1 MSEYYFIFLLLSI
14 IFQSFTKK
22 AFLEKKN
29 YRKLKQEENSIID
42 EEDIIILHTNDVH
55 CGLMDYIGYDGLM
68 LYKRELL
75 SKYKYVITVDA
86 GDHIQG
92 GAIGLLSKG
101 LDIIDIMNKIGYDV
115 VTLGN
120 HEFDYGIEQ
129 LNLCNETLKSGY
141 ISSNYCFRKNK
152 TSIFPP
158 YKIIDAGDKKIG
170 FIGVSTPQTLSKTYL
185 HNIVDEDGK
194 MVYDFL
200 TENEGKELFDN
211 VQNYIDEVRKKGA
224 NYVIILSHLG
234 NEGDSLEQYTSNGLL
249 SHINGIDALI
259 DGHSHKIYN
268 TTSKDKD
275 KKEIPLAQTGTKLL
289 NLGIMKIKSDGTILS
304 EILSEIPHPENTYS
318 YATIIDR
325 NNKQRFID
333 KEMNNYLNNIFN
345 SHSDELNEKIGYTDF
360 NLLINID
367 DSGDS
372 SKQISRSEES
382 TLCDLVADAIRDI
395 GKGDI
400 CLINAGSIRAN
411 LIKGDITL
419 QNILDILPF
428 SADIVIKEVY
438 GKDILDALEF
448 GMKDLPGKT
457 SRFPQVSGI
466 SFKVN
471 TKIKSSVVIDD
482 EEMFVKVDG
491 DRRVYDVKVG
501 GKKLDV
507 NKKYKLSFDNYI
519 SNGGDG
525 FSMFNKYEEI
535 SNVLKTDNEA
545 LMIYIR
551 DVLNGKIPDEYK
563 QVQKRIVIDE
573 NDDDKNSG
581 CFLWLNIWKIIIIIF
596 LINILF

>member
-68 LYKRELL
+68 LYKRELQ

-360 NLLINID
+360 NLLINTD

>member
-68 LYKRELL
+68 LYKRELQ

-360 NLLINID
+360 NLLINMD
-367 DSGDS
+367 NSDDS

-596 LINILF
+596 FINKN

>member
-1 MSEYYFIFLLLSI
+1 M
-14 IFQSFTKK
+14 
-22 AFLEKKN
+22 
-29 YRKLKQEENSIID
+29 
-42 EEDIIILHTNDVH
+42 
-55 CGLMDYIGYDGLM
+55 
-68 LYKRELL
+68 
-75 SKYKYVITVDA
+75 
-86 GDHIQG
+86 
-92 GAIGLLSKG
+92 
-101 LDIIDIMNKIGYDV
+101 
-115 VTLGN
+115 
-120 HEFDYGIEQ
+120 
-129 LNLCNETLKSGY
+129 
-141 ISSNYCFRKNK
+141 
-152 TSIFPP
+152 
-158 YKIIDAGDKKIG
+158 
-170 FIGVSTPQTLSKTYL
+170 
-185 HNIVDEDGK
+185 
-194 MVYDFL
+194 
-200 TENEGKELFDN
+200 
-211 VQNYIDEVRKKGA
+211 
-224 NYVIILSHLG
+224 G

-360 NLLINID
+360 NLLINTD

>member
-1 MSEYYFIFLLLSI
+1 MSDFLFIFLLLSI

-22 AFLEKKN
+22 AFLEKNN

-129 LNLCNETLKSGY
+129 LNICNETLKSGY

-360 NLLINID
+360 NLLINTD

-551 DVLNGKIPDEYK
+551 DVLNGKIPNEYK
-563 QVQKRIVIDE
+563 QVQNRIVIDE
-573 NDDDKNSG
+573 NDNNKNSG
-581 CFLWLNIWKIIIIIF
+581 CFLWLNLWKTLIIIF
-596 LINILF
+596 LINILI

>member
-1 MSEYYFIFLLLSI
+1 MSDFLFIFLLLSI

-22 AFLEKKN
+22 AFLEKNN

-68 LYKRELL
+68 LYKRELQ

-360 NLLINID
+360 NLLINTD

-551 DVLNGKIPDEYK
+551 DVLNGKIPNEYK
-563 QVQKRIVIDE
+563 QVQNRIVIDE
-573 NDDDKNSG
+573 NDNNKNSG
-581 CFLWLNIWKIIIIIF
+581 CFLWLNLWKTLRIIF
-596 LINILF
+596 LINILI